1 MKRKGFVLL
10 TVIALLALSGMAL
23 AQPGEGEETE
33 ETDDT
38 VFNFAYDEGF
48 RLLVLNISPTDGLND
63 CTLQNDENGD
73 VVATYLTEE
82 GSIVVDRLTHSV
94 EGPEEGPEVVF
105 PGRDDNDEVL
115 YSESAEC
122 GLSAAEVTGP
132 NGQVNHGMV
141 MKAWN
146 SFLKA
151 WNYEGKGRGCLNRY
165 LAGSNLGK
173 DGQQV
178 KVSDDSSDFTPVVD
192 GDTGVINF
200 STFAADCEHGKSN
213 NGNGNGHGNSSEA
226 GANRGG
232 RPDSPGKSGEAAGHN
247 K

>member
-10 TVIALLALSGMAL
+10 TVIALLALSSMAL
-23 AQPGEGEETE
+23 AQPGEGEET
-33 ETDDT
+33 DDT
-38 VFNFAYDEGF
+38 VFNFGYDEGF
-48 RLLVLNISPTDGLND
+48 RLLVLNASPTDGPND
-63 CTLQNDENGD
+63 CTLQDDENG
-73 VVATYLTEE
+73 VLNATYLTDD
-82 GSIVVDRLTHSV
+82 GVIVVDELT
-94 EGPEEGPEVVF
+94 EGEDENETEVVF

-115 YSESAEC
+115 YSDSEEC
-122 GLSAAEVTGP
+122 GLRAVDVTGP
-132 NGQVNHGMV
+132 NGQVNHGMF

-146 SFLKA
+146 SI
-151 WNYEGKGRGCLNRY
+151 YEGKGRGCLNRH

-192 GDTGVINF
+192 GDTGMVEF

-232 RPDSPGKSGEAAGHN
+232 RPDSPGKSGEAHGRN
-247 K
+247 N